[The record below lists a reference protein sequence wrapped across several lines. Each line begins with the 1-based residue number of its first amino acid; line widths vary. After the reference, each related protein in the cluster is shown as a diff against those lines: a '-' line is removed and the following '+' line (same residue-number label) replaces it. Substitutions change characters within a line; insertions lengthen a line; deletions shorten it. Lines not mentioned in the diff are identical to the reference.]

1 MKGNVCKLAY
11 VILAGLVVICVY
23 LGLIPYFIDRVSSSG
38 LAPADPRIAVRES
51 QIKRGNIVD
60 RQGTV
65 LARSVAV
72 ANGYAREYPLGS
84 AAALIVGYQ
93 SSKYGAA
100 GIEKS
105 MAKILLGLEV
115 NSVSTLRDRILGHP
129 GIGNDVS
136 LTVDAGLQ
144 QKVTGLL
151 AGQKGAIVV
160 LEPSTG
166 AVLAMASYPDYDPA
180 KLENYMNKPDA
191 PMLNRATLGAYP
203 PGSVFKIVT
212 AAAYRSGLPDRVGD
226 TINCAGQLEITGF
239 TLRDN
244 GIHGQVDFREAFAK
258 SCNVA
263 FARYGLAV
271 GTEEFTR
278 QVQAFGIGKN
288 FTFSLPVYPGN
299 ITPAGKMDGP
309 NLASSAIGQGEVLIS
324 PLQAAMLAAA
334 VANDGVIMQPYIVSG
349 YNGKS
354 NGQVE
359 IQPKEWLQAMDPL
372 VAAAINEDMV
382 AVVRLGTGKAAA
394 LPGITVA
401 GKTGSAENPHG
412 QTHAWFV
419 GFAPAQDPR
428 VAVAVLLENAGGGGA
443 VAAPLAREVIRQ
455 ALELSAS

>member
-23 LGLIPYFIDRVSSSG
+23 LGWIPFFIDRVSSSG
-38 LAPADPRIAVRES
+38 LAPADPRIAVLES

-65 LARSVAV
+65 LARSVKMV
-72 ANGYAREYPLGS
+72 DGYAREYPLGN
-84 AAALIVGYQ
+84 AAAHIVGYQ

-105 MAKILLGLEV
+105 MAKILLGLKED
-115 NSVSTLRDRILGHP
+115 SVSTLRDRILGHP

-144 QKVTGLL
+144 QKVTSLL
-151 AGQKGAIVV
+151 AGKKGAIVV

-166 AVLAMASYPDYDPA
+166 AVLAMASYPDYDPV
-180 KLENYMNKPDA
+180 KLENYMDRSDA

-212 AAAYRSGLPDRVGD
+212 AAAYRSSLPDRVGD
-226 TINCAGQLEITGF
+226 TINCAGQLKITGF

-244 GIHGQVDFREAFAK
+244 GVHGRVDFREAFAK

-288 FTFSLPVYPGN
+288 FTFSLPIYPGS
-299 ITPAGKMDGP
+299 ITAAGKMDGP

-324 PLQAAMLAAA
+324 PLQAAVLAAA

-349 YNGKS
+349 YSGEA

-382 AVVRLGTGKAAA
+382 AVVRQGTGKAAA

-412 QTHAWFV
+412 QSHAWFV

-455 ALELSAS
+455 ALELSI